1 MTESDSCPEAR
12 LSAQGAPSPN
22 TSGPDQRVAPS
33 RVVEI
38 PRAQL
43 PGTFTGATL
52 SRIAPSRRPAK
63 AIARYVKRLLLIDDA
78 STIPA
83 AVSDS
88 GAADEALFATAV
100 VVAMGVV
107 ELVQA
112 ASINVMATA
121 AIAPSLRTTGM
132 MPPSVVTQCSRNG
145 TSNDRLP
152 GELAQVTR
160 AGTKFLYP
168 IAELGNAT
176 ACEDNHVVVGARD
189 REPEPEGNE
198 EPILELPAFERAFE
212 KNFAAIH
219 RYIARRVG
227 VPLADDLAA
236 ETFATA
242 FRRRA
247 SFESSRGSLRSW
259 LYGIATN
266 LLRNHWRAEQHL
278 LDLDSRLRAETE
290 LREDPSLSDERL
302 SASFVAPRIAAAL
315 RTLVG
320 EQREILLL
328 HAWAELSHEEIAVA
342 LDIPPGTVRSR
353 LSRACAALR
362 EELHGFDFDLWE
374 FEGADIPAVS
384 EGNEHD

>member
-1 MTESDSCPEAR
+1 
-12 LSAQGAPSPN
+12 
-22 TSGPDQRVAPS
+22 
-33 RVVEI
+33 
-38 PRAQL
+38 
-43 PGTFTGATL
+43 
-52 SRIAPSRRPAK
+52 
-63 AIARYVKRLLLIDDA
+63 
-78 STIPA
+78 
-83 AVSDS
+83 
-88 GAADEALFATAV
+88 
-100 VVAMGVV
+100 MGVV

-112 ASINVMATA
+112 ASINVMATV

-132 MPPSVVTQCSRNG
+132 MPPSVVAQCSRNG

-160 AGTKFLYP
+160 AETKFLYP

-176 ACEDNHVVVGARD
+176 ARGDNHVVVGARD
-189 REPEPEGNE
+189 REPDPEGNE
-198 EPILELPAFERAFE
+198 GPILELPSFERAFE
-212 KNFAAIH
+212 ENFAAIH

-247 SFESSRGSLRSW
+247 SFDPVRGSLRSW

-290 LREDPSLSDERL
+290 LRENPSLPDEQL

-374 FEGADIPAVS
+374 FEGTDIPAVS